1 MIDKILQDNELAK
14 ETITLTYSE
23 LDNFARQVVGETI
36 IATLSAPIKH
46 LQVTTYDSQLVEA
59 TMLCIVDAI
68 RNHFK

>member
-1 MIDKILQDNELAK
+1 MIDKILQDNELAQ

-23 LDNFARQVVGETI
+23 LDNFARQVVGEAI

-68 RNHFK
+68 KNHFK

>member
-23 LDNFARQVVGETI
+23 LDNFARQVVGEAI

-68 RNHFK
+68 KNHFK

>member
-23 LDNFARQVVGETI
+23 LDNFARQVVGEAI

-59 TMLCIVDAI
+59 TMLCIVDSI
-68 RNHFK
+68 KNHFK